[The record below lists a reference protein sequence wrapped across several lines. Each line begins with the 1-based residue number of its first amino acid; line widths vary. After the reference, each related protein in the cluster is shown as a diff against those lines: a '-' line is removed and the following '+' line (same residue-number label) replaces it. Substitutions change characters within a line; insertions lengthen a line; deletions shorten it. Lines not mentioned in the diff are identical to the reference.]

1 MGFDTHEFIAVSSFI
16 HLFSDHFLNIEQFT
30 RHETNT
36 KCSCLVQY
44 YMLVLEVDKKEVYVL
59 IKHVQ
64 IMIDCAGNENSQE
77 MEYN

>member
-1 MGFDTHEFIAVSSFI
+1 
-16 HLFSDHFLNIEQFT
+16 
-30 RHETNT
+30 
-36 KCSCLVQY
+36 
-44 YMLVLEVDKKEVYVL
+44 MLVLEVDKKEVYVL